1 MGRRERAAKLHGGGG
16 RWRATQVSR
25 FSRHHRQ
32 LPVIGLSCLNCTIR
46 RFRIAT
52 RALSSMSRHFAAAIC
67 KDFDRFTGAERAIL
81 QSCGDCHSRRARQIR
96 CQSLGEKV
104 TSGIP
109 TPAFLTPHVVLSLI
123 GIAIDLVVVFGML
136 TGRRLA
142 GWTVAFLL
150 TTAPANASDAY
161 APDPRSRICVA

>member
-1 MGRRERAAKLHGGGG
+1 M
-16 RWRATQVSR
+16 
-25 FSRHHRQ
+25 
-32 LPVIGLSCLNCTIR
+32 
-46 RFRIAT
+46 
-52 RALSSMSRHFAAAIC
+52 
-67 KDFDRFTGAERAIL
+67 
-81 QSCGDCHSRRARQIR
+81 
-96 CQSLGEKV
+96 